1 MKVTIDI
8 LEITNPDPYS
18 LELNIISDNSFEDE
32 DPRTTANLS
41 REEVLEL
48 ATHLLT
54 VYKTMKS

>member
-18 LELNIISDNSFEDE
+18 LELNIIPDNSFDEE
-32 DPRTTANLS
+32 DPRTIANLS
-41 REEVLEL
+41 REEVLDL